1 VKYNKKNNKKEF
13 QSSIL
18 LYVLSYTLY
27 PTLLAQD

>member
-1 VKYNKKNNKKEF
+1 MEYIKKNIKKEF